1 MRIAAGRFGERSNV
15 DLTFL
20 PLPGRKFR
28 FDLREV
34 PD

>member
-1 MRIAAGRFGERSNV
+1 MAAVSASDRRRTAE
-15 DLTFL
+15 LTFL